1 MENKEFSYVVRLA
14 AILIS
19 LFLIT
24 AVLYYTR
31 VVVVPLLFSVIFS
44 VMLFP
49 FSLRLEKWGL
59 SKGFASFI
67 TIFIATIVLVF
78 LAYLIIRQLGI
89 FLQQT
94 PQLTDKSGKIIDNI
108 QQFATKKFGL
118 KKAVLANGLKDQIA
132 QLPVLAANKL
142 ATSLPVIT
150 GFLINIFLIPVYV
163 FFLLYYRHFFL
174 EFFYKIFHES
184 ERIAIDET
192 LEKLEVVI
200 KGYIFGQFLD
210 VLVIGMLNSLVLYF
224 IGIGYPLILGFG
236 LSFLC
241 IVPYLGMVIGS
252 IVILL
257 AGLLTTNT
265 TWQPLTAFGVLWV
278 IHIIDSNIVA
288 PNIIGSRISI
298 NPLIAIFILFLFGEL
313 WGLAGL
319 LLAFPLAAILK
330 VIFDVIPAFKP
341 YGFLLGEPQ
350 KYHLKKYS
358 MLHIQRLQAIQELN
372 EQNPIKTVLPGEPG
386 VDPLPGDN
394 AES

>member
-1 MENKEFSYVVRLA
+1 
-14 AILIS
+14 
-19 LFLIT
+19 
-24 AVLYYTR
+24 
-31 VVVVPLLFSVIFS
+31 VVPLLFSVIFS
-44 VMLFP
+44 VILFP

-67 TIFIATIVLVF
+67 TVFIATIVLVF
-78 LAYLIIRQLGI
+78 LAYLIIRQIGI

-94 PQLTDKSGKIIDNI
+94 PQLTDKSGKIIDSI
-108 QQFATKKFGL
+108 QQFATKKFGI
-118 KKAVLANGLKDQIA
+118 KKAVLANGLKDQIT
-132 QLPVLAANKL
+132 QLPVLATSKL
-142 ATSLPVIT
+142 ASSLPVIT
-150 GFLINIFLIPVYV
+150 GFVINFFLIPVYV

-330 VIFDVIPAFKP
+330 VIFDVIPSLKP

-372 EQNPIKTVLPGEPG
+372 EQTPIKTALPGDPG

-394 AES
+394 K